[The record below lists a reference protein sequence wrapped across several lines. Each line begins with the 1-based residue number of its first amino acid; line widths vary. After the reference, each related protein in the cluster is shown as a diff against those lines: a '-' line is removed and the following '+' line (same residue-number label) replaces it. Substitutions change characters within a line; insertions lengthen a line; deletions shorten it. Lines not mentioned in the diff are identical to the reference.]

1 MGNLLIPILPLEL
14 SEKVIFKFRFLT
26 DFGSLPIELGVLIEQ
41 HRYQIVLY
49 KGNWL
54 EEKERKENGV
64 LALVVGRKVLSS
76 LELINY
82 STQLSKQ
89 NTKKS
94 IKQTL

>member
-54 EEKERKENGV
+54 EEKERQPARK
-64 LALVVGRKVLSS
+64 LV
-76 LELINY
+76 
-82 STQLSKQ
+82 
-89 NTKKS
+89 S
-94 IKQTL
+94 II